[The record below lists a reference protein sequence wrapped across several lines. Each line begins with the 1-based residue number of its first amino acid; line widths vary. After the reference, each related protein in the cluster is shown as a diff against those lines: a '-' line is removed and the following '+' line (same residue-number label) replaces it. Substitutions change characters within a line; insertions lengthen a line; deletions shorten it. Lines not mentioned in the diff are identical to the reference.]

1 MEEVETL
8 TLSSQAS
15 KVDVCFFC
23 LNGQIIGKIC
33 SSCLETNW
41 AEKKK
46 LLLLHKSY

>member
-15 KVDVCFFC
+15 KVDVCFFW
-23 LNGQIIGKIC
+23 QIIGEIC